1 MKRNMAEMVEA
12 DGVVC
17 SGEILQRE
25 AYSYGRWH
33 SRWACISGNTMFIC
47 MEEGGAVTCALPLK
61 GGHIDKYPVNCNR
74 DEGIKEVRVV
84 GGVRGEGCEGARR
97 EG

>member
-1 MKRNMAEMVEA
+1 MAEMVEA

-47 MEEGGAVTCALPLK
+47 KVK
-61 GGHIDKYPVNCNR
+61 R
-74 DEGIKEVRVV
+74 
-84 GGVRGEGCEGARR
+84 
-97 EG
+97 

>member
-1 MKRNMAEMVEA
+1 MAEMVEA